1 MKIKMFKN
9 GAYTIFE
16 RVSPSGYYLVK
27 LYSPT
32 DRLAEKILCDTL
44 TGAREYLRAFNKI
57 AKSL

>member
-1 MKIKMFKN
+1 MKIKLFKN

-16 RVSPSGYYLVK
+16 RVSPSGFYSVK
-27 LYSPT
+27 LFTPT
-32 DRLAEKILCDTL
+32 DTIHDRILCDTL